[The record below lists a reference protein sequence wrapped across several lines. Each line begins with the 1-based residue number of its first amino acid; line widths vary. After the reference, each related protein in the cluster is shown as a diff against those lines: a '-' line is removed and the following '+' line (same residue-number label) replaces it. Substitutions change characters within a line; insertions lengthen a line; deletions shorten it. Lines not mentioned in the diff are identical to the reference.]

1 MIEDQYERGLF
12 PEVYDSLKA
21 IHQAQTNSLNLQH
34 PDFLPLGQ
42 DVLGIVFEK
51 GGTSVLADGYLVAGL
66 LTAPQREL
74 MFYYGAFTQL
84 MDDLEDVE
92 GDLSSRIL
100 TLFSQT
106 ACHEPLDALTNR
118 CIHFGGGLLETIHA
132 FNVPGLGP
140 LEEIMQRCITPLLID
155 SAGRAGRFY
164 SRPYLAELEKHFPF
178 RFSNLKQ
185 QRKKALRRL
194 SADGILELVLA
205 SEDVGSP
212 QN

>member
-1 MIEDQYERGLF
+1 
-12 PEVYDSLKA
+12 
-21 IHQAQTNSLNLQH
+21 
-34 PDFLPLGQ
+34 
-42 DVLGIVFEK
+42 
-51 GGTSVLADGYLVAGL
+51 
-66 LTAPQREL
+66 
-74 MFYYGAFTQL
+74 
-84 MDDLEDVE
+84 
-92 GDLSSRIL
+92 
-100 TLFSQT
+100 
-106 ACHEPLDALTNR
+106 
-118 CIHFGGGLLETIHA
+118 LETIHA